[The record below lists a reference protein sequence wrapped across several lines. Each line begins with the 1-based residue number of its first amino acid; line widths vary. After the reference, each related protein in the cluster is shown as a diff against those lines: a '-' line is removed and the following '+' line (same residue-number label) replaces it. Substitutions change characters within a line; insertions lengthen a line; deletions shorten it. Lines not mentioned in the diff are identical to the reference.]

1 MVFQIFSC
9 CAVQTCS
16 DKSTSLFSSPERAH
30 HVCHGRATR
39 ARVRIK
45 PRFVAGRL
53 HQLAPHRVASLG
65 YPRPSVKARVNLKED
80 LESVDPGE
88 TKDALLNGDAGEKFQ
103 VAVGIGGLVASGI
116 MTWSLVT
123 LKDTGCGLPPGPGGV
138 LGALE
143 GVSYLYVVGLIA
155 WSAITKAKTGS
166 GLPAG
171 PGHPRRGGGY
181 RIPGRPRRCRRRR
194 HAGDTFR
201 IYPKRHPRRADPASP
216 RKCSGKC

>member
-1 MVFQIFSC
+1 M
-9 CAVQTCS
+9 
-16 DKSTSLFSSPERAH
+16 
-30 HVCHGRATR
+30 
-39 ARVRIK
+39 
-45 PRFVAGRL
+45 
-53 HQLAPHRVASLG
+53 
-65 YPRPSVKARVNLKED
+65 ARVNLKED
-80 LESVDPGE
+80 LESVDPSE

-103 VAVGIGGLVASGI
+103 VAVGIGGFVASGI

-171 PGHPRRGGGY
+171 PGGILGGAEGIAY
-181 RIPGRPRRCRRRR
+181 LVALGGVVVGVMQVTHFGFIPNAIPVEGGPC
-194 HAGDTFR
+194 F
-201 IYPKRHPRRADPASP
+201 SP
-216 RKCSGKC
+216 

>member
-1 MVFQIFSC
+1 MFATVVRL
-9 CAVQTCS
+9 A
-16 DKSTSLFSSPERAH
+16 P
-30 HVCHGRATR
+30 VC
-39 ARVRIK
+39 VSK
-45 PRFVAGRL
+45 PALRRGASAPK
-53 HQLAPHRVASLG
+53 LAPHRVASLG

-80 LESVDPGE
+80 LESVDPSE

-171 PGHPRRGGGY
+171 PGGILGGAEGIAY
-181 RIPGRPRRCRRRR
+181 LVALGGVVVGVMQVTHFGFIPNAIPVEGGPC
-194 HAGDTFR
+194 F
-201 IYPKRHPRRADPASP
+201 SP
-216 RKCSGKC
+216 